1 MSRSFYYQGPAS
13 ATIVPS
19 QGRNHFTDPSSIQGI
34 LRRRKMKSLKRI
46 FALLFVL
53 VFLSACG
60 SKVAATPFALQF
72 DNPYAPQSGD
82 SNLMAGDITV
92 DSASVFMA
100 ESQPPQLMVNFAYFQ
115 PTPCYQLRVEV
126 SDPDDQNQI
135 NLKAYAVA
143 EKDKPCTL
151 MALSTPL
158 QASLNLGSLPQ
169 GHYTV
174 VLNGNQIGEFD
185 S

>member
-19 QGRNHFTDPSSIQGI
+19 QGRNYFTDPSSIQGI

-82 SNLMAGDITV
+82 ITV
-92 DSASVFMA
+92 DSASVLIA
-100 ESQPPQLMVNFAYFQ
+100 ESQPPQLM
-115 PTPCYQLRVEV
+115 
-126 SDPDDQNQI
+126 
-135 NLKAYAVA
+135 
-143 EKDKPCTL
+143 
-151 MALSTPL
+151 
-158 QASLNLGSLPQ
+158 
-169 GHYTV
+169 
-174 VLNGNQIGEFD
+174 
-185 S
+185 